1 MLVVLKNG
9 CGLLGNGTV
18 KSAVS
23 QEGIDELSW
32 SFACW
37 HKFRKAKSYFNNY
50 SVDGLCQK

>member
-32 SFACW
+32 TFACW